1 MNTDTGRTVDSSG
14 RQARLT
20 RLGKFTLVGASSFVV
35 NLVVF
40 ALITPL
46 FWYVL
51 AGSLSWLVA
60 NMSSYNLNRWFTFDD
75 TERGYLRGY
84 ARHLS
89 VYSVGFV
96 VYLAALWL
104 FGLLVGSYAALAL
117 ATAFSG
123 ALNFVGSE
131 FWVFSSGT

>member
-1 MNTDTGRTVDSSG
+1 MNTDTGRPANTATNRD
-14 RQARLT
+14 RLT
-20 RLGKFTLVGASSFVV
+20 RLGKFILVGVSSFVV

-40 ALITPL
+40 ALVTPL
-46 FWYVL
+46 LWYLV

-60 NMSSYNLNRWFTFDD
+60 NLSSYNLNRWFTFDD
-75 TERGYLRGY
+75 TGRSYLRGY

-104 FGLLVGSYAALAL
+104 FGLVVGNFAALGL

-123 ALNFVGSE
+123 VVNFVGSE
-131 FWVFSSGT
+131 FWVFSTGS